1 MANAAEMG
9 IRTDSLWMQ
18 ESRSSEPFFDDLAE
32 DAIFLP
38 IQKREEQYDRVVS
51 MSDFQQ
57 TAVIWSADRRE
68 EPVIEETKEE
78 KKAIQYNWD
87 FDSDKAKEL
96 LFLRYLE
103 PELYEQKR
111 QEFAGLVDFNL
122 QTMLR
127 ERHNAELSRW
137 QVAVIGGEL
146 CDVHK
151 KKPLI
156 AQYEAGR
163 KYRAEHPNPK
173 ERSSAHDQLREQA
186 EVDTQIIVQQVL
198 CDPETKEGTMVVY
211 ASPQGGADSIYKH
224 NFFDSHILKKDDSG
238 EFYVESVRKSID
250 NNNFR
255 VAETLAQL
263 QKDYFKSPDFG
274 NVPFDVYCLAHPVVI
289 NNDEDSSITPEKV
302 HQLFQK
308 SGKTMPEDMM
318 QEILSMSPGLRW
330 DYIEAV
336 LTNPYDKD
344 RYGIKFNALLN
355 ITDEAGEDVRTLSR
369 GSFRQKYS
377 QQNMQYTEAEIDFI
391 GRRPVQGMDTGCG
404 YSGGA
409 TIGGANGPMS
419 VIEFGT
425 EALSGDW
432 CGSCRKPNTDNH
444 YHCPTD
450 LNDKNGRRGCDKFY
464 ADETNKTWR
473 TEVCGCG
480 FQFNCKA

>member
-9 IRTDSLWMQ
+9 IRTDGLWAQ
-18 ESRSSEPFFDDLAE
+18 ESRPAEAFFDDLTE
-32 DAIFLP
+32 DTMFLP
-38 IQKREEQYDRVVS
+38 LQIREEQYARVVS
-51 MSDFQQ
+51 TSEFEK
-57 TAVIWSADRRE
+57 TAIIWSADSTYKPSE
-68 EPVIEETKEE
+68 DEIKEE

-111 QEFAGLVDFNL
+111 QELAGLIDFNL

-137 QVAVIGGEL
+137 QVAIFNGQL

-163 KYRAEHPNPK
+163 KHRAENPNPK

-186 EVDTQIIVQQVL
+186 EVDTQITVQQVL
-198 CDPETKEGTMVVY
+198 CDPATKEGTMVVY
-211 ASPQGGADSIYKH
+211 ASPQGGGDSIYKH
-224 NFFDSHILKKDDSG
+224 NFFDSHTLKKDSTG
-238 EFYVESVRKSID
+238 EYYVESVRKSID
-250 NNNFR
+250 GNNFQ

-263 QKDYFKSPDFG
+263 QKNYFSSEDFG
-274 NVPFDVYCLAHPVVI
+274 KVPFDVYCLAHPIVL
-289 NNDEDSSITPEKV
+289 NNNEDSSITPEKI
-302 HQLFQK
+302 HELFQK
-308 SGKTMPEDMM
+308 GGKTMPEDMM
-318 QEILSMSPGLRW
+318 QEIILLSPSLRW

-336 LTNPYDKD
+336 LSNPYDKD

-355 ITDEAGEDVRTLSR
+355 ITDEAGEDVRMYSR
-369 GSFRQKYS
+369 GAFRQKYS
-377 QQNMQYTEAEIDFI
+377 QENMQYTEAEIDFI

-419 VIEFGT
+419 VVEFSVEAGSGT
-425 EALSGDW
+425 CKD
-432 CGSCRKPNTDNH
+432 CGRSSSDNH
-444 YHCPTD
+444 YHCPTELRD
-450 LNDKNGRRGCDKFY
+450 AKGRKGCGRFY
-464 ADETNKTWR
+464 NDETNKTWR